1 MKTALESCKSS
12 YLLLLHDVFRSD
24 CVHGNS
30 RRSSGDWKESS
41 PASSAPGAKVRSLLP
56 GIGRPRSK
64 TDLTAAVSPAS
75 GGGRPISVQPRSHR
89 CSYSVQS
96 ETASD
101 SLVEPDSEGRRSR
114 GFVTTICCFGKWYQ
128 IV

>member
-1 MKTALESCKSS
+1 MLV
-12 YLLLLHDVFRSD
+12 LRGDVDRSD
-24 CVHGNS
+24 YVNNNS

-56 GIGRPRSK
+56 GIGRPGCKSD
-64 TDLTAAVSPAS
+64 TTAAAYPAS

-89 CSYSVQS
+89 CSLSIQS

-101 SLVEPDSEGRRSR
+101 FTEPDSEGRRSR
-114 GFVTTICCFGKWYQ
+114 GSVTLRYYCS
-128 IV
+128 V